1 MHVLNTRMLTIS
13 NLHVSVGEKEILKG
27 LSLTV
32 KPGEIHAVMGP
43 NGSGKSTLAYALMG
57 NPMYKILNSKSETPV
72 RQIGGRNP
80 KFDAM
85 VKLDTI
91 DLLELPPDGRAKAG
105 LFLAFQQPVG
115 IPGVSVRK
123 FLRAVGKSRS
133 VENSNKK
140 QDVLSNA
147 IEIHKRLDMLAEE
160 LYVHPD
166 LLSRDLN
173 DNFSGGEKK
182 KIETLQMMFL
192 SPKYAIIDEVD
203 TGLDIDALR
212 VVAGGIATLSKK
224 GTGFIIITHYQR
236 ILKYLKPDRVH
247 VMKDG
252 KIVVSGPASLAKTI
266 EEKGYTHVSTGI

>member
-1 MHVLNTRMLTIS
+1 MLTIS

-32 KPGEIHAVMGP
+32 KPGEIHAIMGP

-57 NPMYKILNSKSETPV
+57 NPTYEIRNTNFET
-72 RQIGGRNP
+72 I
-80 KFDAM
+80 
-85 VKLDTI
+85 VKLDTV
-91 DLLELPPDGRAKAG
+91 DLLKLSPDGRARAG

-123 FLRAVGKSRS
+123 FLRAVGKNR
-133 VENSNKK
+133 NSK
-140 QDVLSNA
+140 QSKQSAQAGKQIANRKESAKSDVLSDALA
-147 IEIHKRLDMLAEE
+147 INKRLDELAEE
-160 LYVHPD
+160 LSIRPD

-203 TGLDIDALR
+203 TGLDVDALR
-212 VVAGGIATLSKK
+212 IVARGISTLAKQ

-236 ILKYLKPDRVH
+236 ILKHVKPDRVH

-252 KIVVSGPASLAKTI
+252 NIAMSGTAALATKI
-266 EEKGYTHVSTGI
+266 EEKGYSHVSTRF